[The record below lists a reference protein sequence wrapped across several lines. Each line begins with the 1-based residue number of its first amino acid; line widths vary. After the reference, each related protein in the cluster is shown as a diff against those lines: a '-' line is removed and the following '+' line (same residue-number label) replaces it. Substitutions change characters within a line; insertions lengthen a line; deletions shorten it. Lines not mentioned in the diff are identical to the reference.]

1 MLGGRETGI
10 FRAAMDEIELVK
22 LTGRGTRPWT
32 KNEIKVIQRFIKANP
47 NMTQKQAYYGL
58 INKLGYVGHHINNVD
73 DFPDWAGDARNIFF
87 LKKGAGE
94 EHVMLGHL
102 GHYKNSST
110 GEGMAKI
117 FGKRRKVCW

>member
-1 MLGGRETGI
+1 
-10 FRAAMDEIELVK
+10 
-22 LTGRGTRPWT
+22 
-32 KNEIKVIQRFIKANP
+32 
-47 NMTQKQAYYGL
+47 MTQKQAYYGL

-110 GEGMAKI
+110 GMLIDREAMIRMLNLGD
-117 FGKRRKVCW
+117 GHLVTGGR